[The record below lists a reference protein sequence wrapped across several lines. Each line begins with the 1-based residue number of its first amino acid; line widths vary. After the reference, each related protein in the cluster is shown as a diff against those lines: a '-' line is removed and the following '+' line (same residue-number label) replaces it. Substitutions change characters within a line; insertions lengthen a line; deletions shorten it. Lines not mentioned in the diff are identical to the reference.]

1 MEKLYNNKYKK
12 INLIDKGGYGEVLKV
27 SSIEDNQI
35 YAMKILYKTEKDK
48 LNKKKLN
55 DIESF
60 KEEVNIMKELKGENF
75 VELKEYFE
83 DEEGYYIVMEYCD
96 CNLSDLLNS
105 KYQEGMSI
113 ELIKK
118 IFSQLNKAL
127 LKMNQ
132 SNITHRDL
140 KPANILIKYIKTDFN
155 ENEFIVKLSDF
166 GLSTELS
173 ITQSELSIKGTFNYM
188 APEVENRKYSNKVDL
203 WSIGVILYELKT
215 CKYIFEGKNKEEE
228 IHNRYNGIIKKTGY
242 YVLDNLISKLI
253 IVDTNL
259 RISWDNYFINKF
271 FIEGFDAGK
280 IIDYEFTIQPIGS
293 GKILIRIGIIGIVMQ
308 EKVFLYIKLIIK
320 YLNF

>member
-1 MEKLYNNKYKK
+1 
-12 INLIDKGGYGEVLKV
+12 
-27 SSIEDNQI
+27 
-35 YAMKILYKTEKDK
+35 
-48 LNKKKLN
+48 
-55 DIESF
+55 
-60 KEEVNIMKELKGENF
+60 MKELKGENF

-140 KPANILIKYIKTDFN
+140 KPANILIKYIKTDSN

-173 ITQSELSIKGTFNYM
+173 ITQSELSFAGTFNYM

-215 CKYIFEGKNKEEE
+215 CK
-228 IHNRYNGIIKKTGY
+228 
-242 YVLDNLISKLI
+242 
-253 IVDTNL
+253 
-259 RISWDNYFINKF
+259 
-271 FIEGFDAGK
+271 
-280 IIDYEFTIQPIGS
+280 
-293 GKILIRIGIIGIVMQ
+293 
-308 EKVFLYIKLIIK
+308 
-320 YLNF
+320 

>member
-1 MEKLYNNKYKK
+1 
-12 INLIDKGGYGEVLKV
+12 
-27 SSIEDNQI
+27 
-35 YAMKILYKTEKDK
+35 
-48 LNKKKLN
+48 
-55 DIESF
+55 
-60 KEEVNIMKELKGENF
+60 MKELKGENF

-140 KPANILIKYIKTDFN
+140 KPANILIKFIKTDSN

-173 ITQSELSIKGTFNYM
+173 ITQSELSFAGTFNYM

-203 WSIGVILYELKT
+203 WSIGIILYELKT

-259 RISWDNYFINKF
+259 RISWDNYFIDKF

-280 IIDYEFTIQPIGS
+280 IIDYEFKIQPPPIGT
-293 GKILIRIGIIGIVMQ
+293 GKIFIKIGFVGDCGAGRSVLLHRFVNKRFKIQVATTYPSPNEI
-308 EKVFLYIKLIIK
+308 YIKDKIILYLLDCPGFKKYISIIK
-320 YLNF
+320 LSKRSR